1 MREDVVLALDC
12 GLRLTGAAVARG
24 GAVLAQESADLGRRQ
39 AAELP
44 LMAERVLNES
54 GLAFSDVGLMAVTCG
69 PGYFTG
75 IRVGVAY
82 AAALAYGLAV
92 RVVPVPSLAML
103 AASRPD
109 PSDGEVLAVVYA
121 GRGFVYAASFGSG
134 SDALPVGEYGGEVL
148 RSWMARH
155 GAVAVSD
162 DPVRA
167 AEAAGL
173 DGPPQCCEGGRDR
186 VAFPRPRGLAPG
198 AAGRVLPGPSGDG
211 AVRPA
216 SLTLRAP
223 GGSCAK
229 GRLRGGNGITR

>member
-1 MREDVVLALDC
+1 MREDVVLALDS
-12 GLRLTGAAVARG
+12 GLRLTGAVVARG

-44 LMAERVLNES
+44 LMVERVLTES

-92 RVVPVPSLAML
+92 RVVPVPSLVML

-173 DGPPQCCEGGRDR
+173 D
-186 VAFPRPRGLAPG
+186 FPLLTARPSAAKAAEIAWRSRALAVSP
-198 AAGRVLPGPSGDG
+198 LE
-211 AVRPA
+211 
-216 SLTLRAP
+216 LRAVYCRAP
-223 GGSCAK
+223 QGTEPFAP
-229 GRLRGGNGITR
+229 RL

>member
-44 LMAERVLNES
+44 LMAERVLAES

-92 RVVPVPSLAML
+92 RVVPVPSLEML

-155 GAVAVSD
+155 GAVAVSE

-173 DGPPQCCEGGRDR
+173 DFPLLTAHPSAAKAAEIAWRSRTLAVSPLELRAVYCRAPQGTE
-186 VAFPRPRGLAPG
+186 P
-198 AAGRVLPGPSGDG
+198 
-211 AVRPA
+211 PA
-216 SLTLRAP
+216 SRP
-223 GGSCAK
+223 
-229 GRLRGGNGITR
+229 